1 MSEKIVNIA
10 VVKGDVNKAVL
21 IGLRQS
27 MLRRMK
33 GEPVKVIIGAPGKVV
48 GKTYPILTILPQGDI
63 EELMAPPLRVGMLDR
78 VADDAINGRRH
89 AINFARAIMKG
100 GGV

>member
-27 MLRRMK
+27 MLRCMK
-33 GEPVKVIIGAPGKVV
+33 GEPTTVRITQVNDK

>member
-1 MSEKIVNIA
+1 MSEKVVSIA

-33 GEPVKVIIGAPGKVV
+33 GEPITVRIIQANDK

-63 EELMAPPLRVGMLDR
+63 EELIVPPMRVGMLDR
-78 VADDAINGRRH
+78 VADAAINGRRH